1 MLNVYFNFKL
11 CVSVGRSGLTSDIL
25 CRGAAHSPLCQT
37 YFNSVVLGIV
47 LTLLIILETFLFA
60 CQVFNIWIEAIK
72 VSISIK
78 FRNKVFSCANNQWK
92 FGPWSESLQ
101 VTTSHIH
108 VMSPGIPYS
117 FVSKTYV
124 LNFELKNFSTHSFA
138 TVRLFCLAN
147 VGYFMGAIT
156 EREPGWKSNNV
167 LLSHE
172 VQLWPV
178 LRREKYE
185 RIIKMVEP
193 GQTVRGHSSDF
204 QW

>member
-1 MLNVYFNFKL
+1 MHLVISSYGSNSYRINNEGESAQHIISVSEVPMLNVYFNFKL
-11 CVSVGRSGLTSDIL
+11 CVSAGRSGLTSDIL

-78 FRNKVFSCANNQWK
+78 FWNKVFSCENKQWK
-92 FGPWSESLQ
+92 FGPRSESLQ

-117 FVSKTYV
+117 FVSKTYI
-124 LNFELKNFSTHSFA
+124 LTST
-138 TVRLFCLAN
+138 
-147 VGYFMGAIT
+147 
-156 EREPGWKSNNV
+156 
-167 LLSHE
+167 
-172 VQLWPV
+172 
-178 LRREKYE
+178 
-185 RIIKMVEP
+185 
-193 GQTVRGHSSDF
+193 
-204 QW
+204 